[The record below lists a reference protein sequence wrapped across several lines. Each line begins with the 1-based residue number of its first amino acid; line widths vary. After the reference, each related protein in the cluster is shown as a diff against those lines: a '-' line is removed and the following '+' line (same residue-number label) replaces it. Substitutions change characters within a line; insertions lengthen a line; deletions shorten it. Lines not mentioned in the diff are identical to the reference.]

1 MNRFKI
7 TGYNRYADRTIILE
21 ASSQK
26 SALTKMLKT
35 VGIKFTNVIK
45 LTNKVNQNY
54 INNRIDPSTMI
65 DFVVENIDSDNPISS
80 IGNWHID

>member
-45 LTNKVNQNY
+45 LTNGKSKLHKQWG
-54 INNRIDPSTMI
+54 RP
-65 DFVVENIDSDNPISS
+65 
-80 IGNWHID
+80 